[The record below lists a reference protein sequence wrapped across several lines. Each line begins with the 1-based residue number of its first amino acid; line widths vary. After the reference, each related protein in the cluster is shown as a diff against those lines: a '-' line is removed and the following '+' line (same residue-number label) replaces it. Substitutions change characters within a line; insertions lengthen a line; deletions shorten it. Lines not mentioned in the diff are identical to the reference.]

1 MRFSHC
7 FYSAQWLMISLLFI
21 GVQYWFYN
29 IVYKKQLHFSEGGI
43 GEEAEFTLSMQID
56 RGPEQLLWV
65 FLTWFGK
72 SWGI

>member
-1 MRFSHC
+1 
-7 FYSAQWLMISLLFI
+7 MISLLFI

-56 RGPEQLLWV
+56 RGPEQLL
-65 FLTWFGK
+65 
-72 SWGI
+72 